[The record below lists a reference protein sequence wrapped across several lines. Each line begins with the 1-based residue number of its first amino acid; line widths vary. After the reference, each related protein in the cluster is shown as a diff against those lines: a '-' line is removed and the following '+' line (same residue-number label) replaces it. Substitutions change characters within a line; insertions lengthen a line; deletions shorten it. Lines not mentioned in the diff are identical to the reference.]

1 MEQTPFAQQIAYLN
15 RGVLDEE
22 LTEAMAEVV
31 KSVRETKKQGT
42 LTLTLKVSLLNTS
55 NEDAVKITPTV
66 KASIPELP
74 RAETIMWSTA
84 DGDLLR
90 NDPVQQQLDLKVIT
104 KDTNKNAPIQVNSQR
119 Q

>member
-1 MEQTPFAQQIAYLN
+1 MDNTPFAQQIAYLN
-15 RGVLDEE
+15 RGMLDEE

-55 NEDAVKITPTV
+55 SEDAVKITPNI

-74 RAETIMWSTA
+74 RPETIMWSTA

-104 KDTNKNAPIQVNSQR
+104 KDTNKNTPIQVNASR